1 MIKEKIVKG
10 RKEYECVRCNIKIKK
25 GEQHISRTIADGK
38 IRTERQCLNCKDS
51 KFLVWL
57 VAVTGVLLAVAIYV

>member
-10 RKEYECVRCNIKIKK
+10 RKEYECVKCNAKIEK

-51 KFLVWL
+51 KFLIWL
-57 VAVTGVLLAVAIYV
+57 FVVTSGLLAVAIYV

>member
-51 KFLVWL
+51 KF
-57 VAVTGVLLAVAIYV
+57 

>member
-10 RKEYECVRCNIKIKK
+10 RKEYECVKCNAKIEK

-51 KFLVWL
+51 KFLI
-57 VAVTGVLLAVAIYV
+57 LA